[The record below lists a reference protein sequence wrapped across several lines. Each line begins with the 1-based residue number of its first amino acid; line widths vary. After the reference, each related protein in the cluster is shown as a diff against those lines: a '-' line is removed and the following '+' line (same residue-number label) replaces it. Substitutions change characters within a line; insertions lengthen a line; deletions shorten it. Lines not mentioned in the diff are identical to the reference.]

1 MDYLFGLIVI
11 SFSFFLYGWMKDE
24 KDATSN
30 DDISVANKKNDALI
44 IKCSNCGTEAKAVLI
59 KCKHCGLFINIC

>member
-1 MDYLFGLIVI
+1 MDYLIVLIVI
-11 SFSFFLYGWMKDE
+11 SFSLFLYGWMKDE

-30 DDISVANKKNDALI
+30 DDISVANKKNDVLI

-59 KCKHCGLFINIC
+59 KCKRCGLFINVC